1 MKTYRADLHVH
12 SSHSN
17 KPTYWAMR
25 KFNCPESYT
34 SPSHLYRIARE
45 RGMDYVTITDHNSI
59 AGALEIAHLPN
70 TFLSSEITAYF
81 PENGC
86 KIHVVVLHITPAQFH
101 EIMQL
106 RKNVYDLV
114 GYLQSEKIVHFLA
127 HPLYAQNEKLTAD
140 LLEKSLLLFTLF
152 EVKNGCRARRFNEF
166 TAELIASLTP
176 ELLLRLAD
184 KHALQPSGEFP
195 YVRGVVGGSDDHGSL
210 FIARAYTEADDCPTL
225 GEFIAR
231 VGVGLSRAA
240 GEDGGPLTMAHSLY
254 GIGFNFYKERF
265 GDRRRGSTPFV
276 SALLDRFFNLGPERS
291 SLVGKLR
298 LFLLKNLPE
307 PMLAADSSFEKVLD
321 SEARQLLGDGAF
333 IDRIRVMDQN
343 RKIFAVT
350 SRLANRILY
359 LYTGRL
365 MSLPMN
371 AGFFDYLN
379 TAGTIGLVHALIS
392 PYYLAFHHQHRSK
405 ELIRELRQLFPGAAK
420 PQTERIALFTDTLDD
435 INGVAMTIRRLI
447 QTARDR
453 GVELTVI
460 TCGPA
465 GSESRAGVRQFT
477 AVGDFILPEYP
488 ELKLNFP
495 PILDV
500 MDFIETEGFTQI
512 HVSTPGTV
520 GLLGLMIGRVMNIPV
535 VGTYHTDIPQ
545 YVRSLTDDEFLEG
558 VAWNYMT
565 WFYNQMA
572 EVLVPSAG
580 TRAQLGSHGLP
591 LAKMKP
597 LPRWVDT
604 EAFTPQKGNPSFWPE
619 RGLTGA
625 LKLIYVGRVSREKSL
640 EMLAEAFRK
649 LVDGGADLS
658 LAIIGDGPYRK
669 EMEQALSGYPALFTG
684 YLQGEE
690 LQQAYASADLF
701 VFPSA
706 TDTFGNVVLEAQAS
720 GLPVIVSDAG
730 GPRELMCD
738 GETGAVF
745 PAGNQGEFLAILRRL
760 TAESPRLAL
769 MGEKAR
775 LFTLERGPV
784 ATDTYSTILRTGGGQ
799 AERDSLSIGK
809 SHGSETSRPAPK
821 GRSYSCKKLNR
832 NPKCPRSSQVRS

>member
-1 MKTYRADLHVH
+1 MKTFRADLHVH

-25 KFNCPESYT
+25 KINCPESYT
-34 SPSHLYRIARE
+34 SPLHLYRIARE

-59 AGALEIAHLPN
+59 AGALEIAHLPA
-70 TFLSSEITAYF
+70 TFVSSEITAYF

-86 KIHVVVLHITPAQFH
+86 KIHVVVLHISPAQFQ
-101 EIMQL
+101 EIMHL
-106 RKNVYDLV
+106 RKNAYDLV
-114 GYLQSEKIVHFLA
+114 GYLHREHIVHFLA

-140 LLEKSLLLFTLF
+140 LLEKSLLLFSHF

-166 TAELIASLTP
+166 TSELIASLTP
-176 ELLLRLAD
+176 QRMMQLAD
-184 KHALQPSGEFP
+184 KHDLQPYGEFP
-195 YVRGVVGGSDDHGSL
+195 YAKGIVGGSDDHGSL
-210 FIARAYTEADDCPTL
+210 FVARAYTEADDCPSV
-225 GEFIAR
+225 GEFIAK
-231 VGVGLSRAA
+231 VADCSSRAA

-265 GDRRRGSTPFV
+265 GDRRRSSTPFV

-307 PMLAADSSFEKVLD
+307 PVLARDSSFEKVLD
-321 SEARQLLGDGAF
+321 GEARQLLNDGAF
-333 IDRIRVMDQN
+333 LDDIRVMDQN

-359 LYTGRL
+359 IYTSRL
-365 MSLPMN
+365 MSLPLN

-405 ELIRELRQLFPGAAK
+405 ELIRELRQLFPDAAK
-420 PQTERIALFTDTLDD
+420 LKSEKIALFTDTLDD

-460 TCGPA
+460 TCGSA
-465 GSESRAGVRQFT
+465 GSEKRAGVRQFR

-500 MDFIETEGFTQI
+500 MDFIEKEEFTQI

-520 GLLGLMIGRVMNIPV
+520 GLLGLMIGRVMDIPV

-545 YVRSLTDDEFLEG
+545 YVRSLTGDEFLEG

-580 TRAQLGSHGLP
+580 TRAQLNSHGLP

-604 EAFTPQKGNPSFWPE
+604 ELYTPQKRSPGFWPK
-619 RGLTGA
+619 RGLAGA
-625 LKLIYVGRVSREKSL
+625 VTLLYVGRVSREKSL
-640 EMLAEAFRK
+640 ELLAQAFRE
-649 LVDGGADLS
+649 LVDDGADVS
-658 LAIIGDGPYRK
+658 LAVIGDGPYRG

-690 LQQAYASADLF
+690 LQRAYASADLF

-745 PAGNQGEFLAILRRL
+745 RAGDKGEFLATLRRL
-760 TAESPRLAL
+760 TAERSQLAL
-769 MGEKAR
+769 MGKKAR
-775 LFTLERGPV
+775 IYTLEKGPV
-784 ATDTYSTILRTGGGQ
+784 AADTYSTILRTGGGQ
-799 AERDSLSIGK
+799 ADSDPVPTGK
-809 SHGSETSRPAPK
+809 SHDAAPGELDPK
-821 GRSYSCKKLNR
+821 DRRYSIKKLNR
-832 NPKCPRSSQVRS
+832 NPKCPGSPQARS